1 MCFTP
6 KFTWLHKGSG
16 SALVSLVQSQESAK
30 SKSLQLLLSC
40 LGSLH
45 SYSLWIANTSHS
57 QGAKHQFAGQAL
69 QYTYWGKYSIR
80 YRIKVILEV
89 VLLMLTWGISLK
101 SKIFQHRHIMCFII
115 LPSLC
120 ILDFILSLI
129 LITLLGKIIQNYT
142 LLQRCQKR
150 PRTVLHF
157 EDFWQFLA
165 LFQI

>member
-1 MCFTP
+1 MP

-45 SYSLWIANTSHS
+45 SYSLWIASTSRS
-57 QGAKHQFAGQAL
+57 QGAKHQSTGQAL

-89 VLLMLTWGISLK
+89 ILLMLTWGISLK

-120 ILDFILSLI
+120 ILDFILNSLI
-129 LITLLGKIIQNYT
+129 LIILLWKIIQNYT

-150 PRTVLHF
+150 PRTVLHC